1 MSGAE
6 PLAILGAI
14 SAIIALFETSKR
26 VYDAAKDAKGLHE
39 SFRNASDNVAII
51 LSTLYQARLV
61 QEQTVKAYES
71 SISSSSSSSSV
82 AAAQKQHI
90 ESESRAIAPIM
101 NLCKTNAEA
110 LSEIFTSILIQQ
122 EKASRMR
129 RYASALGNSMPS
141 KKRRVQT
148 LMRETME
155 GLQLLHTYHSFS
167 AMTTMGELQA
177 ATRSLPVSNTSS
189 TPDGVAECQSPP
201 QQGTRV
207 MGDAS
212 LGMRSKQDRGVDPDG
227 AKNPRE
233 GSVTLDESS
242 HNVWMNAS
250 GTKVMNQIGAQTV
263 HGDQNVTL

>member
-26 VYDAAKDAKGLHE
+26 VYDAAKDARGPHE
-39 SFRNASDNVAII
+39 SFRKASDNVAII

-71 SISSSSSSSSV
+71 SPSSTSN
-82 AAAQKQHI
+82 ATAQKQHI

-110 LSEIFTSILIQQ
+110 LSEIFTGIFVQQ

-167 AMTTMGELQA
+167 AMKTMGQLQA
-177 ATRSLPVSNTSS
+177 ATRSLPVSTSS
-189 TPDGVAECQSPP
+189 SVSDGSPH
-201 QQGTRV
+201 QGGLRGMADVSLGTRLER
-207 MGDAS
+207 G
-212 LGMRSKQDRGVDPDG
+212 GGVDPD
-227 AKNPRE
+227 AANSQRE
-233 GSVTLDESS
+233 GSVTLDEKT

-250 GTKVMNQIGAQTV
+250 GTKVMNQTGAQTV

>member
-26 VYDAAKDAKGLHE
+26 VYDAAKDTRGLHE
-39 SFRNASDNVAII
+39 SFRKASDNVSII

-71 SISSSSSSSSV
+71 SPSSSSSS

-110 LSEIFTSILIQQ
+110 LSEIFTSIFVQQ

-167 AMTTMGELQA
+167 AMKTMGQLQA
-177 ATRSLPVSNTSS
+177 ATRSLPVSTSS
-189 TPDGVAECQSPP
+189 SVSDGSPH
-201 QQGTRV
+201 QGGLRGMADVSLGTRLER
-207 MGDAS
+207 G
-212 LGMRSKQDRGVDPDG
+212 RGVDPD
-227 AKNPRE
+227 AANSQRE
-233 GSVTLDESS
+233 GSVTLDEKT

-250 GTKVMNQIGAQTV
+250 GTKVMNQTGAQTV

>member
-39 SFRNASDNVAII
+39 SFRKASDNVAII

-71 SISSSSSSSSV
+71 SPSSSSSSV

-110 LSEIFTSILIQQ
+110 LSEIFTSIFIQQ
-122 EKASRMR
+122 EKASRIR

-167 AMTTMGELQA
+167 AMTTMGQLQA
-177 ATRSLPVSNTSS
+177 ATRSLPVSTTSS

-207 MGDAS
+207 MGDAR
-212 LGMRSKQDRGVDPDG
+212 LGMRSKQDHGVDPDG
-227 AKNPRE
+227 AKNTRE